1 MDVASPSASAA
12 PAPVEA
18 AAPATQTSDPPPVP
32 PLEALAGIMQG
43 TIWSALSS
51 ASQQLHRWTPGKPA
65 NTPFMHQAALCEAS
79 ASPAHGLEE
88 IRSVPSPDM
97 PFMSQQPG
105 PQRIQQQSS
114 DGQTRQWLQPRL
126 SRLGS
131 RCSDALDRF
140 KAAGGRQLDGLQAS
154 AQQLMPWPQ
163 LQVQRQSALRVRV
176 LSCRLRWPPVQQPD
190 LELNL
195 TNM

>member
-1 MDVASPSASAA
+1 MQHAVDVASPPVASTA
-12 PAPVEA
+12 A
-18 AAPATQTSDPPPVP
+18 AAPASQASDPPPVP

-51 ASQQLHRWTPGKPA
+51 ASQQLHRWNPVDPA
-65 NTPFMHQAALCEAS
+65 VTLSMHQVAVCEGPAD
-79 ASPAHGLEE
+79 SPEN
-88 IRSVPSPDM
+88 ICSVPDSYEP
-97 PFMSQQPG
+97 SLLQQPD
-105 PQRIQQQSS
+105 PRRIQQQSS
-114 DGQTRQWLQPRL
+114 DGPTSRWLQSRL

-131 RCSDALDRF
+131 RCSDALDRLQ
-140 KAAGGRQLDGLQAS
+140 AAGGRQLDGLQAS

>member
-1 MDVASPSASAA
+1 M
-12 PAPVEA
+12 
-18 AAPATQTSDPPPVP
+18 P

-51 ASQQLHRWTPGKPA
+51 ASQQLQRWNPDKPTSTPS
-65 NTPFMHQAALCEAS
+65 MHQAVLCEGS
-79 ASPAHGLEE
+79 ASPADSFED
-88 IRSVPSPDM
+88 IRSVS
-97 PFMSQQPG
+97 MSDKPAVLQQPSA
-105 PQRIQQQSS
+105 QRIQQQSS
-114 DGQTRQWLQPRL
+114 DGQTHQWLQSRL

-131 RCSDALDRF
+131 RCSDALDRLQ
-140 KAAGGRQLDGLQAS
+140 AVGGRQLDGLQAS

-176 LSCRLRWPPVQQPD
+176 VSCSLCWPPVQQTG

-195 TNM
+195 SNL